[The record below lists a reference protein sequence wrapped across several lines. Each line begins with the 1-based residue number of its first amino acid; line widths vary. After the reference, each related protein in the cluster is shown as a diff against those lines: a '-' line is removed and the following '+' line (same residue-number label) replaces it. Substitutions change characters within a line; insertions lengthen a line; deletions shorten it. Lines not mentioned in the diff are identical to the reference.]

1 MPRHIALS
9 RQPVPSCSSSIERRV
24 ANPPDHFYIVSFRIS
39 KANNM
44 KNRQTTS
51 ALPSWKLFFF
61 FCFGSYLLSM
71 SYGTTFLLSL
81 LIVARGGS
89 EADVGMVISIA
100 MLSTFAAVL
109 LSGHLTDSIGAAKAI
124 ACSGVALAAACF
136 GFALTGSF
144 GASLL
149 ACGLILGLGWGVFYT
164 LGPII
169 VAMMIE
175 PARRAAYFA
184 ILSGSMMSGIG
195 SGPLIGRALT
205 ASGFAISSAFY
216 VAALASLLGA
226 AVFWFLH
233 PAIRRRQALSGVAPS
248 HRITWRASVAILRS
262 KAVLSIVM
270 VGLGACIF
278 GGLSSFQTSYASLH
292 GLDYALFFA
301 GFMCAVIACRLFVS
315 GFVVKCDA
323 YLSSCILSGLTMVS
337 MLLFLCFVH
346 SSFSYVLAAV
356 LLGIGYG
363 LTYSVINGLVANES
377 PHGLTSQA
385 LLLFS
390 LAYFLG
396 VFGFPLLAGKI
407 IVHWGMQAFLLSL
420 LALTVLNWLITVV
433 RLVWS
438 RYFLVLQHE

>member
-1 MPRHIALS
+1 
-9 RQPVPSCSSSIERRV
+9 
-24 ANPPDHFYIVSFRIS
+24 
-39 KANNM
+39 M

-205 ASGFAISSAFY
+205 ASGFAIASAFY

-226 AVFWFLH
+226 AVFGCGPESPDYMACQCRH
-233 PAIRRRQALSGVAPS
+233 SAVEGSAVDS
-248 HRITWRASVAILRS
+248 HGWSRCVYLWRAFQFSDFVCQLARAGLRLVFCRLHVRRDCLPLVRFRFCRQMRCLSVFMYLEWFDDGIDA
-262 KAVLSIVM
+262 AVSVFRPFVVQLCA
-270 VGLGACIF
+270 G
-278 GGLSSFQTSYASLH
+278 GGLAGHRLWP
-292 GLDYALFFA
+292 DLF
-301 GFMCAVIACRLFVS
+301 GHQWT
-315 GFVVKCDA
+315 G
-323 YLSSCILSGLTMVS
+323 
-337 MLLFLCFVH
+337 
-346 SSFSYVLAAV
+346 
-356 LLGIGYG
+356 
-363 LTYSVINGLVANES
+363 
-377 PHGLTSQA
+377 
-385 LLLFS
+385 
-390 LAYFLG
+390 
-396 VFGFPLLAGKI
+396 GK
-407 IVHWGMQAFLLSL
+407 
-420 LALTVLNWLITVV
+420 
-433 RLVWS
+433 
-438 RYFLVLQHE
+438 